1 MSLAAFPR
9 ENILRLA
16 QDLPSTPAVLGRLQH
31 LLAEPNSEIDDI
43 CLLLKR
49 DMAMSARVL
58 RVSNS
63 AYFSQA
69 GIHTSLEE
77 AVGCIGFQEI
87 YKIVGLSVASR
98 LSDAPLRYYGYGPE
112 RLWENIV
119 ASALAIESLAQF
131 VGINPRSAYTAGL
144 MRSMG
149 KLVLDRLAAASA
161 PPPRPFDAANG
172 ERLGAWEKRSFGGE
186 NPEASALLLQ
196 AWNFPEETVEAVR
209 NHYHPCESQGS
220 LSAGLLNLAGGIA
233 QGLGC
238 GLPGEEAYW
247 VLDPAKLELTGL
259 SEDEIKLSAE
269 ETRMALAEVRWAF
282 AVAA

>member
-9 ENILRLA
+9 ERILRLA

-69 GIHTSLEE
+69 GTHTSLEE

-87 YKIVGLSVASR
+87 YKIVGLTVASQLCSSR
-98 LSDAPLRYYGYGPE
+98 LSYYGCSPE

-149 KLVLDRLAAASA
+149 KVVLDRLAVESVPAPAA
-161 PPPRPFDAANG
+161 FDPANG

-186 NPEASALLLQ
+186 NPEATALLLQ
-196 AWNFPEETVEAVR
+196 AWNFPAETIEAVR
-209 NHYHPCESQGS
+209 KHYHPCESQGTV
-220 LSAGLLNLAGGIA
+220 SAGLLNLAGGIA

-247 VLDPAKLELTGL
+247 AIDPAKLELAGL
-259 SEDEIKLSAE
+259 TEDEIKLSAE
-269 ETRMALAEVRWAF
+269 ETRMALGEVRWAF